1 MLICVSLKAAT
12 DLKKALYS
20 PLKMGWN
27 RKEGR
32 GNKILKKE
40 RKTGSRGGAIKR
52 GGGLEPHYE
61 LINKLLPPVKGVAV
75 EVKKLLSE
83 IETSSELVRTS
94 NYVRYLGL
102 YHYETGI

>member
-1 MLICVSLKAAT
+1 
-12 DLKKALYS
+12 
-20 PLKMGWN
+20 MGWN

-40 RKTGSRGGAIKR
+40 RKTGSRGGCHKKGR
-52 GGGLEPHYE
+52 GGLEPHYE

-75 EVKKLLSE
+75 EVKKLFSE

-94 NYVRYLGL
+94 NYARYLGL